1 MQTLCEFA
9 GGRADAGHSFG
20 MSQITAISIF
30 FLTMALTFEKL
41 RGHTGN
47 LVNFPGFDPA
57 IRLENL
63 RRAVLR
69 PINGAEI

>member
-1 MQTLCEFA
+1 
-9 GGRADAGHSFG
+9 